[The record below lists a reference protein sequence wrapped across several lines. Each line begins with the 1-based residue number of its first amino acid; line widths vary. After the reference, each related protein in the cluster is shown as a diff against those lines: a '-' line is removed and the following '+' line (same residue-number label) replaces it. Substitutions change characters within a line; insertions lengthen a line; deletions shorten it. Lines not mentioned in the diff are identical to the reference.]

1 MTLHF
6 ELVIE
11 SYYDNFQSQYVT
23 ILPKLPTTAV
33 KHDTLHTGGMTLVQ
47 MFQCCQLYDSGQS
60 IKQLSKKYQ
69 QEMHIINNILQ
80 VKKSIVSSWINETI
94 PYKARKENLADL
106 SEAMIYWYIQR
117 KTECQR
123 LRGVDIQAK
132 AQELA
137 STMGHNR
144 FQASNGM
151 LLLHD
156 LKQYLN
162 K

>member
-1 MTLHF
+1 MTLYL

-11 SYYDNFQSQYVT
+11 SYYDNFQSQHVT
-23 ILPKLPTTAV
+23 KLPKLPTTAV
-33 KHDTLHTGGMTLVQ
+33 KHDTLETGGMTLVQ